1 MRKIIITGHGR
12 YASGIGNTI
21 ETIAGKKDNIYY
33 IDFTEYDTDITLREK
48 FNSIIEE
55 NHGGEILFVCDILGG
70 TPFKVAAEIAN
81 DSPNIE
87 LVIGCNVGGLL
98 ENILKN
104 EDNSLE
110 EFAESI
116 VSSSKN
122 ATLKFKKIDINK
134 IEDKNIQ
141 DEDGI

>member
-12 YASGIGNTI
+12 YASGIGSAI
-21 ETIAGKKDNIYY
+21 ETIAGKNDNIYY
-33 IDFTEYDTDITLREK
+33 VDFTEDDTDITLKEK
-48 FNSIIEE
+48 FNSIIKE
-55 NHGGEILFVCDILGG
+55 NHDGEILFVCDILGG
-70 TPFKVAAEIAN
+70 TPFKVAAEIVN
-81 DSPNIE
+81 DSPNME

-104 EDNSLE
+104 EDNSLK

-122 ATLKFKKIDINK
+122 ATLRFKKIDINK
-134 IEDKNIQ
+134 VEDKNIQ